1 MAAPPARTLPP
12 VGPAAAEGALTA
24 CAIATRRA
32 CAAAARSPWLAQRVP
47 HDQQAGCWSCGTRW
61 ASEQAPPL
69 RLIRGGGDPDAVRMV
84 DLPLD
89 VAVAVALPVPVVVR

>member
-1 MAAPPARTLPP
+1 MRDRHEARLCRRCEKPMARQQPA
-12 VGPAAAEGALTA
+12 
-24 CAIATRRA
+24 
-32 CAAAARSPWLAQRVP
+32 
-47 HDQQAGCWSCGTRW
+47 CWSCGTRW